1 MQQHTGKESC
11 GPTAHLGVKPP
22 KRAECRNQ
30 ECPAPEKNI
39 LAGSL
44 HVGSWVATKKYGYFR
59 WYHWNCIPPSI
70 LDKINEWRKELC
82 SIGKDPDGWGML
94 PEDFRAKV
102 HQALENRHVDDKDSN
117 SDVDMNRPRRTS
129 PISKTRVAPKDNSPN
144 SACNNSAIAVE
155 EEVGKKP
162 RKGPEKASNSGSHTG
177 PKRGSTEIEG
187 ADDNQP
193 FQAPKKAG
201 QKTTKTNRPT
211 RTNPTVEGRLFSPS
225 VGLCER

>member
-1 MQQHTGKESC
+1 MT
-11 GPTAHLGVKPP
+11 
-22 KRAECRNQ
+22 
-30 ECPAPEKNI
+30 
-39 LAGSL
+39 
-44 HVGSWVATKKYGYFR
+44 
-59 WYHWNCIPPSI
+59 
-70 LDKINEWRKELC
+70 
-82 SIGKDPDGWGML
+82 
-94 PEDFRAKV
+94 
-102 HQALENRHVDDKDSN
+102 
-117 SDVDMNRPRRTS
+117 TS
-129 PISKTRVAPKDNSPN
+129 PCLPTTLGCRYELPSPYISYLKDACSSKRQFPGMNHLLHQSNLPLTLFQN

>member
-1 MQQHTGKESC
+1 M
-11 GPTAHLGVKPP
+11 
-22 KRAECRNQ
+22 
-30 ECPAPEKNI
+30 
-39 LAGSL
+39 
-44 HVGSWVATKKYGYFR
+44 
-59 WYHWNCIPPSI
+59 NC
-70 LDKINEWRKELC
+70 
-82 SIGKDPDGWGML
+82 
-94 PEDFRAKV
+94 
-102 HQALENRHVDDKDSN
+102 
-117 SDVDMNRPRRTS
+117 PRRTS
-129 PISKTRVAPKDNSPN
+129 PISKTRVAPKDNSPRKRL
-144 SACNNSAIAVE
+144 A
-155 EEVGKKP
+155 KKP